1 MSMEEVVF
9 EDESVVIVRVEDGV
23 QIEHEGDG
31 YE

>member
-23 QIEHEGDG
+23 QIEHEGD
-31 YE
+31 